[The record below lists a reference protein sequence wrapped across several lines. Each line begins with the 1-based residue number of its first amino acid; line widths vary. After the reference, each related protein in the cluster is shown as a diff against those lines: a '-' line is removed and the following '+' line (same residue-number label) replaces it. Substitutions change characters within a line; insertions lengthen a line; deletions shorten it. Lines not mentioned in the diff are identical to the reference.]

1 MKAPHPELADEQIKL
16 SDWAGADAAARRRL
30 LADPECAA
38 WLPVA
43 GERPAPGERPAADDI
58 LVLAIIDA
66 RTGNVLGGIEL
77 VPRPHGRGEIAYA
90 LAREARGRGVAT
102 RAVRLLSRWALRTH
116 GLARLELP
124 TPVDHLAA
132 VRVAARAGYYREGV
146 LRSYLELRGT
156 RVDIAMWAL
165 LRSDLPPHS

>member
-1 MKAPHPELADEQIKL
+1 MKAPHPELADEEITL

-30 LADPECAA
+30 LADPECAV
-38 WLPVA
+38 WLPSA
-43 GERPAPGERPAADDI
+43 GEALA
-58 LVLAIIDA
+58 LAIDDA
-66 RTGNVLGGIEL
+66 RSGDLLGGIEL

-90 LAREARGRGVAT
+90 LARGARGRGVAT
-102 RAVRLLSRWALRTH
+102 RAVRLLSRWALTKQ

-132 VRVAARAGYYREGV
+132 IRVAARAGYYREGV
-146 LRSYLELRGT
+146 LRAYLDLHGK
-156 RVDIAMWAL
+156 RVDVAMWAL